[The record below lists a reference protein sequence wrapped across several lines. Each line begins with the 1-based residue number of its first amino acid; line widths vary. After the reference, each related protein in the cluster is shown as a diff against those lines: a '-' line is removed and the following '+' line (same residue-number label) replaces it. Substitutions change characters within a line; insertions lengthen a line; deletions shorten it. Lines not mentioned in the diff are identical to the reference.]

1 VAEAQSPAGAA
12 DVVIDLNNDEDKEYS
27 VLYLSG
33 ANRPGL
39 LTALSAGLRE
49 LGLEVSKAV
58 VETDAEQQK
67 IADKFYV
74 TRQDGGKVTDPAEV
88 ANIKKALEVLL
99 RSRAG
104 PVTPRPKFTTVSIQ
118 QDENKRELLYTLM
131 DTYRKNDVLS
141 IQESIV
147 NHVEYTLARTR
158 HQFDDFECYQA
169 AAFSL
174 RDRLIEMWTTR
185 RHTTRSRT
193 PSVCTTCPW
202 SS

>member
-1 VAEAQSPAGAA
+1 VQ
-12 DVVIDLNNDEDKEYS
+12 

-74 TRQDGGKVTDPAEV
+74 TRQDGGKVTDPVEV
-88 ANIKKALEVLL
+88 ANIKKALGVLL

-104 PVTPRPKFTTVSIQ
+104 PQTPRPKFTTVSIQ

-131 DTYRKNDVLS
+131 GGCCSRSLCGTVHAS
-141 IQESIV
+141 SGGGTASCTG
-147 NHVEYTLARTR
+147 HVQPGKTLQNNKGWR
-158 HQFDDFECYQA
+158 
-169 AAFSL
+169 
-174 RDRLIEMWTTR
+174 W
-185 RHTTRSRT
+185 RSCKCQWCDGFF
-193 PSVCTTCPW
+193 PVHLQ
-202 SS
+202 

>member
-1 VAEAQSPAGAA
+1 MQ
-12 DVVIDLNNDEDKEYS
+12 

-39 LTALSAGLRE
+39 LTALSAALRE
-49 LGLEVSKAV
+49 LGLDVSKAI

-74 TRQDGGKVTDPAEV
+74 TKQGGGKVTDSAEV

-99 RSRAG
+99 KSRAG

-131 DTYRKNDVLS
+131 GGYCWQGRGRRQRATFP
-141 IQESIV
+141 
-147 NHVEYTLARTR
+147 TPLASVHCPPWRAPTQCGR
-158 HQFDDFECYQA
+158 SQPA
-169 AAFSL
+169 AAASA
-174 RDRLIEMWTTR
+174 
-185 RHTTRSRT
+185 
-193 PSVCTTCPW
+193 
-202 SS
+202 

>member
-1 VAEAQSPAGAA
+1 VFPGIEVQ
-12 DVVIDLNNDEDKEYS
+12 

-131 DTYRKNDVLS
+131 GGCCSRSHLWYCACQQWWVALHPAQDMS
-141 IQESIV
+141 S
-147 NHVEYTLARTR
+147 LA
-158 HQFDDFECYQA
+158 
-169 AAFSL
+169 S
-174 RDRLIEMWTTR
+174 
-185 RHTTRSRT
+185 
-193 PSVCTTCPW
+193 
-202 SS
+202 